1 MAETELFDFGA
12 AAREAVQRAVD
23 EIIPKL
29 SEQLAKDINV
39 PSKTKGVKAMKKEY
53 IIRDE
58 AMTIPVL
65 PKEQRLQ
72 FRNADEA
79 FEEGWRQAL
88 ECLAFLPAEKVID
101 LDDALSEVVFIHS
114 PFGKDGSGDAIS
126 RTVVINKLT
135 KLAGREE
142 FGVAIKGMTMP
153 ITCCYC
159 PLMFYDAYIEWK
171 DNGRDTVG
179 AYCCKLTRELINNTK
194 REDHCPLVQ
203 LHEPPKEET

>member
-1 MAETELFDFGA
+1 MKGD
-12 AAREAVQRAVD
+12 
-23 EIIPKL
+23 
-29 SEQLAKDINV
+29 
-39 PSKTKGVKAMKKEY
+39 KTMKKEY

-65 PKEQRLQ
+65 PKEQRIL
-72 FRNADEA
+72 FRNKDEA

-88 ECLAFLPAEKVID
+88 ENLVILPAEEVIG
-101 LDDALSEVVFIHS
+101 LKDALSEVESIYS
-114 PFGKDGSGDAIS
+114 PCGKDGNGDAIS

-135 KLAGREE
+135 ELAGREE

-153 ITCCYC
+153 ITCCHC
-159 PLMFYDAYIEWK
+159 PLMFYDAYIKWN

-179 AYCCKLTRELINNTK
+179 AYCCKLTRKLINNTK

-203 LHEPPKEET
+203 LHEPPKEEK